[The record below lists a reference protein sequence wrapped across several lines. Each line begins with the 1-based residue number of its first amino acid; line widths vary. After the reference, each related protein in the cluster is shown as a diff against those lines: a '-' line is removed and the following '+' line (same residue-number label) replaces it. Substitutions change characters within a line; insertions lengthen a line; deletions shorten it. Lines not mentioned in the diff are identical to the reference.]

1 MSDPDDTEDLLE
13 NFIGASTAR
22 KTPTEPKNEPVKLEQ
37 KKEPELQ
44 KAPSPNETSTDKK
57 KCSK

>member
-1 MSDPDDTEDLLE
+1 MSDPNDFEDLLE
-13 NFIGASTAR
+13 NFIGSSPAR

-37 KKEPELQ
+37 KMELELQ
-44 KAPSPNETSTDKK
+44 RPHHRMRQVEVKE